1 MAWVDD
7 STTAIFH
14 GLSHNKSSN
23 ITNYET
29 ANANVKLDLNTVI
42 PLYLIFLA
50 TCLAGNLLVCVTVMR
65 NSEMRR
71 KRWYYLLVN
80 LSVADIGFALITPLH
95 LMTFTGIDTGKS
107 TVLFQLPWHLH

>member
-1 MAWVDD
+1 MAWVND

-14 GLSHNKSSN
+14 GLYHNKSSN
-23 ITNYET
+23 ITTYET
-29 ANANVKLDLNTVI
+29 AHANVKLDLNTII

-80 LSVADIGFALITPLH
+80 LSVADMGFALITPLH
-95 LMTFTGIDTGKS
+95 LLTLAGIDTGKS
-107 TVLFQLPWHLH
+107 TVFCQIPRHLH